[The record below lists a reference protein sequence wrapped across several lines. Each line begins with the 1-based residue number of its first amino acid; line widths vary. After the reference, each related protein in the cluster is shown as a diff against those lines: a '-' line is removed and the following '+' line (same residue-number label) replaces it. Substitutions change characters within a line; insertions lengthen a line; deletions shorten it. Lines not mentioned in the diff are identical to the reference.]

1 MLAGSTKLLG
11 FNFHFKLNFIR
22 ARAMLFLTPMPLAIF
37 VIENEGHVLLFLLQ
51 PLRITLLLAS
61 VQILRQR
68 RIRFSFVSLLDCFM
82 LVQFRV

>member
-11 FNFHFKLNFIR
+11 LNFHVKLNFVR
-22 ARAMLFLTPMPLAIF
+22 AHAMLFLTPMPLAIF

-51 PLRITLLLAS
+51 PLRITLLIAS

-68 RIRFSFVSLLDCFM
+68 RIRFSFVSVLDSFM